1 MCTTTNDF
9 GDFILFILFNRENK
23 YENLLIAL
31 FLLGT
36 YEDFKKPANFRRRAV
51 SNNFQLS
58 DASSLTMRRMDLW
71 LGSGLAGRFVI
82 IRFARSPFDSSTS
95 LRRPSPVARQP
106 LTRDVS
112 LYDGGGGG

>member
-1 MCTTTNDF
+1 MIMNVSAIS
-9 GDFILFILFNRENK
+9 FIFYLYFLTEKRNNNK
-23 YENLLIAL
+23 LLITL
-31 FLLGT
+31 FLLET
-36 YEDFKKPANFRRRAV
+36 YKNFKKSVNFRSRIV

-58 DASSLTMRRMDLW
+58 GASSLRRMALR

-95 LRRPSPVARQP
+95 LRRPSSVARQP